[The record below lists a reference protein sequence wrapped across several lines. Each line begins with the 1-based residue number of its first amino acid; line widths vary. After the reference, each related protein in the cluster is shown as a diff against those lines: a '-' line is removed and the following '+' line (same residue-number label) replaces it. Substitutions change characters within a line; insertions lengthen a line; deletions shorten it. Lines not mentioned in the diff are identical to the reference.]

1 MEKGWTSTNSTGTHG
16 HTRKKTKKKKKN
28 LDHVLH
34 PSNKINSKWIIDLHI
49 KGKAI
54 KLRKLTCRKI

>member
-1 MEKGWTSTNSTGTHG
+1 MDINKQHWNTWTYTQ
-16 HTRKKTKKKKKN
+16 KDKKKKKN
-28 LDHVLH
+28 LDHVLY
-34 PSNKINSKWIIDLHI
+34 PSKKINSKWIIDLHI

>member
-1 MEKGWTSTNSTGTHG
+1 MNINKQHWNTWTYTQ
-16 HTRKKTKKKKKN
+16 KDKKKKN

-34 PSNKINSKWIIDLHI
+34 PSKKINSKWIIDLHI